1 MPKVIPFRNNPL
13 IVVNWFNK
21 ETSESL
27 PDEGKKAYYDISVE
41 SGVLRIHFRE
51 EKQKTEEASVESPWH
66 SWLEFPLDSQFAKD
80 LLEFLAENV
89 EIDEKGE
96 TEVFEA
102 EGENEAK

>member
-1 MPKVIPFRNNPL
+1 MSKVIPFRNNPL
-13 IVVNWFNK
+13 IMTNWFNR
-21 ETSESL
+21 ETSENQPSV
-27 PDEGKKAYYDISVE
+27 GKKAYYDITVQE
-41 SGVLRIHFRE
+41 GVLRIQFRE

-96 TEVFEA
+96 AEVFEA
-102 EGENEAK
+102 EAEK